1 MAWLMMENYLDNLY
15 FVTSLWWRL
24 ESWNEF
30 KKKNCQFPE
39 NHLSLAVVGGGLGRA
54 GRAVSIYLVAVSL
67 DVGVKQIGV
76 PRWQSWQAHRRPVTC
91 HPTLSAQTPGAAGP
105 DILGGRPG
113 EQTAHTDPGHRQV
126 IMRLTDRER
135 TPPPLDDTELWHCH
149 TSDNRKLSQILCLL
163 LCPPLTRHRWPVTTN
178 SQSVKE
184 KRREILM
191 FISPSGEMEILS
203 LYNCQLTFI
212 RLQCPTINIVYNSKI

>member
-1 MAWLMMENYLDNLY
+1 MLVSN
-15 FVTSLWWRL
+15 RL
-24 ESWNEF
+24 ES
-30 KKKNCQFPE
+30 PADRADR
-39 NHLSLAVVGGGLGRA
+39 HTGDLSLVTRPSPPRHQARPGRT
-54 GRAVSIYLVAVSL
+54 
-67 DVGVKQIGV
+67 
-76 PRWQSWQAHRRPVTC
+76 H
-91 HPTLSAQTPGAAGP
+91 
-105 DILGGRPG
+105 LGGRGPG
-113 EQTAHTDPGHRQV
+113 ADSPHSPGDTRV
-126 IMRLTDRER
+126 IMRLTDMER

-163 LCPPLTRHRWPVTTN
+163 LWPPLTRHRWPVTTN

-184 KRREILM
+184 NRREILM

>member
-1 MAWLMMENYLDNLY
+1 MMTTWVMKWVQKEKLSVSRELFELGCGGRGTGAGGAGSVYL
-15 FVTSLWWRL
+15 SC
-24 ESWNEF
+24 S
-30 KKKNCQFPE
+30 CQFRCWCQTDWSPPLTGLTGAQGTC
-39 NHLSLAVVGGGLGRA
+39 HLSPDPLRPDTRRGRA
-54 GRAVSIYLVAVSL
+54 GHFR
-67 DVGVKQIGV
+67 
-76 PRWQSWQAHRRPVTC
+76 
-91 HPTLSAQTPGAAGP
+91 GAA
-105 DILGGRPG
+105 R
-113 EQTAHTDPGHRQV
+113 EQTAHTDPSHRQV

-184 KRREILM
+184 NRREILM